1 MSNTQETDAKS
12 IKKTADPS
20 GKNKGNGSSP
30 KEKPKLTGRLEVRLP
45 PEIEIILLT
54 LLANNTKTKSE
65 LICRLIKRCR
75 LYNHLTDEE
84 TQVYLTLKECR
95 EGFVKLKNALNSFS
109 EKERLQFFHNNK
121 EYMENWIKVVDQCI
135 DQWDRILQK
144 LSE

>member
-1 MSNTQETDAKS
+1 MSNNQETDAKS
-12 IKKTADPS
+12 IKKAADPS
-20 GKNKGNGSSP
+20 GKDKGNGSSP
-30 KEKPKLTGRLEVRLP
+30 QEKPKLTGRLEVRLP

-65 LICRLIKRCR
+65 VICRLIKRCR